1 MLPAAD
7 FANGPFTDYDCALV
21 ARSRLLSPMW
31 LVGHAAVVLAV
42 VVCVS
47 LGFWQLDR
55 RADRQA
61 VNEQVTERIRPPTP
75 LPVDGFT
82 SGTANALRYR
92 GVSAVGRYDPAH
104 ELLIRYRTFE
114 GLPGYGVVTPLV
126 LSDGGGVILVD
137 RGWIP
142 LERGETWPQSAGD
155 AAAPSGEVTVAGW
168 LAGPHRSRVAPEA
181 PRPAE
186 RRPGIVSD
194 VSAPQLRT
202 VLPYPRLY
210 EMTLVADG
218 PEDRFPAPVGEP
230 DISDGPHLGY
240 AFQWFSFGA
249 IAAIGWTAIA
259 LAARR
264 RR

>member
-1 MLPAAD
+1 M
-7 FANGPFTDYDCALV
+7 
-21 ARSRLLSPMW
+21 ARSRLLSPTW
-31 LVGHAAVVLAV
+31 LIGHAVVLLAV
-42 VVCVS
+42 VLCVT

-55 RADRQA
+55 RADRRA
-61 VNEQVTERIRPPTP
+61 VNEQVKERIRPPSP

-92 GVSAVGRYDPAH
+92 GVSAVGRYDPAN
-104 ELLIRYRTFE
+104 ELLVRYRSFE

-142 LERGETWPQSAGD
+142 LERGEQWPRSAGD
-155 AAAPSGEVTVAGW
+155 AAAPAGEVTVTVTGW
-168 LAGPHRSRVAPEA
+168 LAGPHRSRVNPEA

-186 RRPGIVSD
+186 QRPGVVSD

-218 PEDRFPAPVGEP
+218 PPDHFPAPVGEP
-230 DISDGPHLGY
+230 DISEGPHLGY
-240 AFQWFSFGA
+240 AFQWFSFAA
-249 IAAIGWTAIA
+249 IAVIGWTAIV
-259 LAARR
+259 LTARR